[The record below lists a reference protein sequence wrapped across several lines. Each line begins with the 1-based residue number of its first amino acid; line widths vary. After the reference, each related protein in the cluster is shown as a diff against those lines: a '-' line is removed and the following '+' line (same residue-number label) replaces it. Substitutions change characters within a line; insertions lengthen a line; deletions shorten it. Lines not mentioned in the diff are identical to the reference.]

1 MDLKAHHELIR
12 RQFAVQARVHP
23 RTAALRHAEN
33 VAPMVDLAAPAPSDR
48 VLDVACGWGFAALAF
63 APRVRS
69 VTGVDLTP
77 EMVELARREAAARG
91 LRNVEVEPGM
101 AEDLRFGAGSFEI
114 VTCRFTFHHFADPE
128 RALFEMKRVLTPDGR
143 AVLYDYVASPDE
155 ARARLHNEIEKARD
169 PSHVRMYS
177 EREFAGLFRKCGL
190 KARGRIV
197 TLLKRDFDAWMDFVD
212 ADAAHRARVRRML
225 EETIEGNKAGLGPRR
240 RGERL
245 TFTHTAVAWR
255 LVPKG

>member
-1 MDLKAHHELIR
+1 MDLKAHHDLIR
-12 RQFAVQARVHP
+12 SRFAIQARAHP
-23 RTAALRHAEN
+23 RTAPLRRAEN

-48 VLDVACGWGFAALAF
+48 VLDVACGWGFVALAF
-63 APRVRS
+63 APRARS

-77 EMVELARREAAARG
+77 EMVELARREAAQRG
-91 LRNVEVEPGM
+91 VRNVEYELGA

-114 VTCRFTFHHFADPE
+114 ATCRFTFHHFADPE

-143 AVLYDYVASPDE
+143 IVLYDYVAAADE
-155 ARARLHNEIEKARD
+155 RKARLHNEIEKARD
-169 PSHVRMYS
+169 PSHVKMYS
-177 EREFAGLFRKCGL
+177 EREFEGFFRKCGL
-190 KARGRIV
+190 ESQGRVV

-212 ADAAHRARVRRML
+212 ADAARRAKVRRML
-225 EETIEGNKAGLGPRR
+225 EETIEGNKAGLAPRR

-255 LVPKG
+255 LAPKG